1 MIETKLQASQGLP
14 GEKRHPPKS
23 ISLNIFVSSANIN
36 TRLLE
41 LMTSGRSLTYKRKRA
56 GPQIEKET
64 FRRIFS
70 YNSGCKRKL

>member
-14 GEKRHPPKS
+14 GEKRH
-23 ISLNIFVSSANIN
+23 IFVSSVNIN

-41 LMTSGRSLTYKRKRA
+41 LMTSGRSLTYERKRA

-70 YNSGCKRKL
+70 HISGCKRKL